1 MYKLHL
7 PAALLFGSTFISPVQ
22 AETDSTSTVAES
34 AAIGTTIVV
43 TATRSAATVDD
54 SLASV
59 TVIDRE
65 EIERTQAQT
74 VTELLG
80 KTSGMQLANNGG
92 RGKSSSLYLRGTNSD
107 QMLVLIDG
115 IKVGSPT
122 SGSTAFQHLDVN
134 QIERIEIVRGPR
146 SSLYGSEAVGGV
158 IQIFTRQ
165 GSQGLTPRFSAG
177 VGSNDSREVAVGAS
191 GGDENGWFSADLS
204 DYSTDGFNAKTA
216 DSYGYNKDDDGYDN
230 RSWALNGG
238 YRFNDR
244 VSAQFHWTRNEAENE
259 YDGGSSYDD
268 YSSEETLETLGG
280 SLSLE
285 LSDAWSLDLTLGRS
299 TDDATQ
305 YGDGDYLSH
314 IDTQRDTLSVVSQHE
329 LNTSNVLSW
338 GVDYQD
344 DRVKSSNDYAETS
357 RDNTGL
363 FGLYQLYF
371 GAQDLAFSLRTD
383 DNEQFGRYNTGS
395 IAWGLQIN
403 PDLRLFSSYGTAFK
417 APTFNDLY
425 WPDEGWF
432 KGNPDLEPEESRTL
446 EIGLSATQGPVT
458 WNASLYQT
466 EVDNLIAYDSSAA
479 SMVNV
484 DKARI
489 RGLELSAAT
498 RLAQWDLNAS
508 LDLMDPKDLEDD
520 SLLDRR
526 ARQVLNLS
534 ADRDWGIWSTGA
546 SLQAV
551 GKRQDGDETLRG
563 YTVAN
568 LRVGYQLSRDW
579 SLKARID
586 NLFNHQYETADGYNQ
601 PDREFW
607 LSINYQP
614 ES

>member
-7 PAALLFGSTFISPVQ
+7 PAALLLGSTLVSPVQ
-22 AETDSTSTVAES
+22 AETESTTTGADAS
-34 AAIGTTIVV
+34 ATGTTIVV
-43 TATRSAATVDD
+43 TASRGAETVND

-65 EIERTQAQT
+65 EIERTQAQS

-80 KTSGMQLANNGG
+80 SAPGIQLVSNGG

-107 QMLVLIDG
+107 QVLVLIDG

-122 SGSTAFQHLDVN
+122 TGSTAFAHLDVN

-165 GSQGLTPRFSAG
+165 GSQGITPRFSAG
-177 VGSNDSREVAVGAS
+177 MGSNDSHEVAVGAS
-191 GGDENGWFSADLS
+191 GGNEKGWFSADLS
-204 DYSTDGFNAKTA
+204 DYSTDGFNVKTP

-244 VSAQFHWTRNEAENE
+244 VSAQFHWTRNEGDNE
-259 YDGGSSYDD
+259 YDGGPTYDD
-268 YSSEETLETLGG
+268 YSSENTLEILGG

-285 LSDAWSLDLTLGRS
+285 LTDAWSLDLTLGRS
-299 TDDATQ
+299 TDDSTQ

-314 IDTQRDTLSVVSQHE
+314 IDTQRDTLSVVSRHD
-329 LNTSNVLSW
+329 LNASSELSW

-344 DRVKSSNDYAETS
+344 DRVKSSNDYTETS

-383 DNEQFGRYNTGS
+383 DNEQFGRHNTGS
-395 IAWGLQIN
+395 VAWGLQID
-403 PDLRLFSSYGTAFK
+403 PDLRLFASYGTAFK

-432 KGNPDLEPEESRTL
+432 KGNPDLEPEESETL
-446 EIGLSATQGPVT
+446 EIGLSGTQGPVT
-458 WNASLYQT
+458 WSASLYQT
-466 EVDNLIAYDSSAA
+466 EIDDLIAYDSSAA
-479 SMVNV
+479 TMVNV

-498 RLAQWDLNAS
+498 RLAQWDLSAS
-508 LDLMDPKDLEDD
+508 LDLLDPKDLEDD
-520 SLLDRR
+520 TLLDNR

-534 ADRDWGIWSTGA
+534 ADRDWGIWSAGA

-551 GKRQDGDETLRG
+551 GRRQDGDESLGGYTLVDLRG
-563 YTVAN
+563 
-568 LRVGYQLSRDW
+568 GYQLSRDW
-579 SLKARID
+579 SLKARIE
-586 NLFNHQYETADGYNQ
+586 NLFDHQYETVDGYNQ

-607 LSINYQP
+607 LSINYRP